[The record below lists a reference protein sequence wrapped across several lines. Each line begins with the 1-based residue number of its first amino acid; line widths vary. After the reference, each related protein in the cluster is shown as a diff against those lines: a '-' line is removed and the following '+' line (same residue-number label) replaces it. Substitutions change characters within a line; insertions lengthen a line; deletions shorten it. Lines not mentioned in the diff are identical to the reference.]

1 MVVPSAEQ
9 PRAASVAALDLP
21 RRTALHPSAVDWRD
35 EVLYFLLV
43 DRFSDGRN
51 ATRPLLDRTDLPA
64 ARPAGWRWDAWA
76 RSGGDRWQG
85 GTIAGV
91 TAELDYLA
99 TLGVTTLWLSPV
111 FKQRAAHN
119 TYHGYAIQDFLD
131 VDPRFGTRA
140 DLVDLVSHAHADHGM
155 RVILDVVF
163 QHTGM
168 NWVYDPATPGGPRQ
182 PTYTTGRHGFGHWLD
197 ADDQPR
203 PTVTHPDDGIW
214 PAELQDP
221 DSYTRAGSGDLG
233 RGDIGDDQAEHK
245 RTDFLTLRDL
255 ALGSRQIDVL
265 ARCLKYWIALTDCD
279 GFRLDTLKHVTFEQA
294 RNLCGSVREFA
305 ANVGKANFL
314 LLGEVAGGD
323 DAEDRYLDA
332 LGRNLSAA
340 LDIGAMRPALTA
352 VAKGL
357 APAPDY
363 FAGFDPERP
372 GAPDPSTTGMG
383 SHRNVGNRHVS
394 ILDDHDH
401 VFGSKLRFSTNAASG
416 HQVVAGVAIQLLSL
430 GIPCLYYGTEQ
441 AFAGPERSEHRWLP
455 GWGSDDRYLREAM
468 FGPDHPRASGAAG
481 RNGQP
486 DPALPGFGPFGTAGH
501 HCFDPTHPAFTR
513 IAGLIAL
520 RQARPVLRHGRQYL
534 RPIARGTAPF
544 GIPGSGDLVAWSRIL
559 DDEEAL
565 CVVNAHGTEPRHAD
579 VLIDASLNAAAPR
592 PGGGRSLQVIHT
604 TDPTLAP
611 LIGSSLPVGT
621 RDGVTSVALP
631 DIGPS
636 EVVILSN
643 R

>member
-9 PRAASVAALDLP
+9 PRAATAAAVDLP
-21 RRTALHPSAVDWRD
+21 RRTALHPSPVDWRD

-43 DRFSDGRN
+43 DRFSDGNN
-51 ATRPLLDRTDLPA
+51 AARPLLDRTDLPA

-76 RSGGDRWQG
+76 RSGGERWQG

-99 TLGVTTLWLSPV
+99 ALGVTTLWLSPV
-111 FKQRAAHN
+111 FKQRAADN
-119 TYHGYAIQDFLD
+119 SYHGYAIQDFLD

-140 DLVDLVSHAHADHGM
+140 DLVDLVTRAHARHGM

-163 QHTGM
+163 QHTGT
-168 NWVYDPATPGGPRQ
+168 NWLYDPATPGGPRQ
-182 PTYTTGRHGFGHWLD
+182 PPYTPGRYAFGSWLD
-197 ADDQPR
+197 AADQPQ
-203 PTVTHPDDGIW
+203 PAVTHPDDGIW

-245 RTDFLTLRDL
+245 RSDFVTLRDL
-255 ALGSRQIDVL
+255 ALGPRQIDVL

-305 ANVGKANFL
+305 ANIGKANFL
-314 LLGEVAGGD
+314 LVGEVAGGD

-340 LDIGAMRPALTA
+340 LDIGGMRPALTA

-357 APAPDY
+357 APGTDY

-372 GAPDPSTTGMG
+372 GAPDPRTTGMG
-383 SHRNVGNRHVS
+383 SHRNLGNRHVS

-401 VFGSKLRFSTNAASG
+401 VFGPKLRFSTDAASE

-441 AFAGPERSEHRWLP
+441 AFAGPEPAEHRWLP
-455 GWGSDDRYLREAM
+455 EWGSHDRYLREAM
-468 FGPDHPRASGAAG
+468 FGPDHPRASGADG
-481 RNGQP
+481 RDGHP
-486 DPALPGFGPFGTAGH
+486 DPELPGFGPFGTAGH

-520 RQARPVLRHGRQYL
+520 RQAHPVLRHGRQYL
-534 RPIARGTAPF
+534 RPIASDDAPF
-544 GIPGSGDLVAWSRIL
+544 EIPGAGDLVAWSRIL

-565 CVVNAHGTEPRHAD
+565 CVVNPHGSQPRHAHIL
-579 VLIDASLNAAAPR
+579 VDASLNGTGPH
-592 PGGGRSLQVIHT
+592 PGGGRSLQVVHT
-604 TDPTLAP
+604 TDPALVP
-611 LIGSSLPVGT
+611 LIGSSLPVAT
-621 RDGVTSVALP
+621 RHGAASVAIPALA
-631 DIGPS
+631 PS
-636 EVVILSN
+636 EVLILSN